1 MLKKLL
7 LGSAT
12 AMVVAA
18 GAAAE
23 PNAPDPPFSWT
34 GCYIGAQVGGGG
46 MDSSW
51 AGNTASPGIGAIYGG
66 QAGCNSQVRQFVI
79 GIEGELWGSGIN
91 TLSMSN
97 ENYYFYTSDSTGQVK
112 NVVDGAIALRL
123 GYAIDRSLFYG
134 KVGAALGRFN
144 FAENSSFTYNP
155 AYCTGC
161 DSGSLANASATL
173 PGLLLGAGFEYAFL
187 DNWTAKIEYN
197 YIAFGTPTLNYQILN
212 TCNSGVPPCPSYSE
226 PASITAAQSAQIVKV
241 GLNYKFNSWSGKF
254 SFGGP

>member
-12 AMVVAA
+12 ALVAAA

-23 PNAPDPPFSWT
+23 PYVPDPPYSWT
-34 GCYIGAQVGGGG
+34 GCYIGAEVGGGG
-46 MDSSW
+46 LDSTW
-51 AGNTASPGIGAIYGG
+51 TDNFDGPGIGAIYGG

-79 GIEGELWGSGIN
+79 GIEGELWGSSIN
-91 TLSMSN
+91 TLSVSN
-97 ENYYFYTSDSTGQVK
+97 GSNPPYSTSESMGQVK

-123 GYAIDRSLFYG
+123 GYALDRSLFYG

-144 FAENSSFTYNP
+144 FAENSSTISYPPFCCNY
-155 AYCTGC
+155 
-161 DSGSLANASATL
+161 GSSANTSATL
-173 PGLLLGAGFEYAFL
+173 PGLILGAGFEYAFL

-212 TCNSGVPPCPSYSE
+212 TCNSGAPPCPSYTE
-226 PASITAAQSAQIVKV
+226 PASITAAQSQQIVKV
-241 GLNYKFNSWSGKF
+241 GLNYKFNSWGGKF